1 LSVVTR
7 VSDPPLSFF
16 EFRFSSFD
24 FRFSSFHQMP
34 EFSYKA
40 IKGSG
45 ELVQGTL
52 VAETEPA
59 LLAQLRRMGCL
70 PIHVRAK
77 DGAGGM
83 GWSRLTRRG
92 LSSQD
97 RLIFARQLAT
107 LVRAGIPLDRSLAL
121 CRDLAEKPALEAV
134 IDSTL
139 KQLRSGQSLAHSL
152 AANERFFPPLYV
164 AMVRAGEASGTLPA
178 VLDRLVEFE
187 EFSAELRGYLV
198 SALIYPM
205 LLLAVGSLAIAFL
218 LGFVVPRFAQIFE
231 EAGKE
236 LPLPTQVLMDV
247 SQAFRSYGWLAALLI
262 VAGVLLAGRWVRTES
277 GRLRWDRW
285 RLKAP
290 LLGDV
295 SLKLEIARFA
305 KTMGTLLAQAV
316 PIISAL
322 RLTRE
327 VLSNRRVAAAVEP
340 LIQGVKRGQGLA
352 TPLGET
358 GLFPALAVQLVT
370 LGEQTGKLDSMLL
383 ELAAIYDREVRVAT
397 KRLVAL
403 VEPAVILAMGLVV
416 GTIVI
421 STLLAI
427 VSINEVPF

>member
-1 LSVVTR
+1 
-7 VSDPPLSFF
+7 
-16 EFRFSSFD
+16 
-24 FRFSSFHQMP
+24 MP

-40 IKGSG
+40 IKGTG

-70 PIHVRAK
+70 PIHVSAK
-77 DGAGGM
+77 DGSTGAS
-83 GWSRLTRRG
+83 WALLKRRG
-92 LSSQD
+92 TSSSD
-97 RLIFARQLAT
+97 RLGFARQLAT
-107 LVRAGIPLDRSLAL
+107 LVRAGVPLDRSLSL
-121 CRDLAEKPALEAV
+121 SRDLAEKPALQAV
-134 IDSTL
+134 IGATL
-139 KQLRSGQSLAHSL
+139 KELRSGQSLANSL
-152 AANERFFPPLYV
+152 AANPRFFPALYV

-187 EFSAELRGYLV
+187 EFSAELRGYLI
-198 SALIYPM
+198 SALIYPTV
-205 LLLAVGSLAIAFL
+205 LLGVGSVAIAFL

-236 LPLPTQVLMDV
+236 LPLPTQILMDV
-247 SQAFRSYGWLAALLI
+247 SQAFRDYGWIAAVVI
-262 VAGVLLAGRWVRTES
+262 IITVVLFARWVRTES
-277 GRLRWDRW
+277 GRLRWDQW

-305 KTMGTLLAQAV
+305 KTMGTLLNQAV

-352 TPLGET
+352 GPLAET
-358 GLFPALAVQLVT
+358 RMFPALAVQLMT

-383 ELAAIYDREVRVAT
+383 ELATIYDREVRVAT

>member
-1 LSVVTR
+1 
-7 VSDPPLSFF
+7 
-16 EFRFSSFD
+16 
-24 FRFSSFHQMP
+24 MP

-40 IKGSG
+40 IKGTG

-59 LLAQLRRMGCL
+59 LLTQLRRMGCL
-70 PIHVRAK
+70 PIHVSAK
-77 DGAGGM
+77 DGSTGAS
-83 GWSRLTRRG
+83 WALLKRRG
-92 LSSQD
+92 TSSSD
-97 RLIFARQLAT
+97 RLGFARQLAT
-107 LVRAGIPLDRSLAL
+107 LVRAGVPLDRSLSL
-121 CRDLAEKPALEAV
+121 SRDLAEKPALQAV
-134 IDSTL
+134 IGATL
-139 KQLRSGQSLAHSL
+139 KELRSGQSLANSL
-152 AANERFFPPLYV
+152 AANPRFFPALYV

-187 EFSAELRGYLV
+187 EFSAELRGYLI
-198 SALIYPM
+198 SALIYPTV
-205 LLLAVGSLAIAFL
+205 LLGVGSVAIAFL

-236 LPLPTQVLMDV
+236 LPLPTQILMDV
-247 SQAFRSYGWLAALLI
+247 SQAFRDYGWIAAVVI
-262 VAGVLLAGRWVRTES
+262 IITVVLFARWVRTES
-277 GRLRWDRW
+277 GRLRWDQW

-305 KTMGTLLAQAV
+305 KTMGTLLNQAV

-352 TPLGET
+352 GPLAET
-358 GLFPALAVQLVT
+358 RMFPALAVQLMT

-383 ELAAIYDREVRVAT
+383 ELATIYDREVRVAT

>member
-1 LSVVTR
+1 
-7 VSDPPLSFF
+7 
-16 EFRFSSFD
+16 
-24 FRFSSFHQMP
+24 MP

-40 IKGSG
+40 IKGTG

-59 LLAQLRRMGCL
+59 VLAQLRRMGCM
-70 PIHVRAK
+70 PIHVGAK
-77 DGAGGM
+77 DGFTGGS
-83 GWSRLTRRG
+83 WALLKRRG
-92 LSSQD
+92 TSSSD
-97 RLIFARQLAT
+97 RLVFARQLAT
-107 LVRAGIPLDRSLAL
+107 LVRAGVPLDRSLSL
-121 CRDLAEKPALEAV
+121 CRDLAEKPGLQAV
-134 IDSTL
+134 IAATL
-139 KQLRSGQSLAHSL
+139 KELRSGQSLANSL
-152 AANERFFPPLYV
+152 AANPRFFPPLYV
-164 AMVRAGEASGTLPA
+164 AMMRAGEASGTLPA

-187 EFSAELRGYLV
+187 EFSAELRGYLI

-205 LLLAVGSLAIAFL
+205 VLMVVGSVAIAFL

-236 LPLPTQVLMDV
+236 LPLPTQILMDV
-247 SQAFRSYGWLAALLI
+247 SQALRDYGWIAAVVI
-262 VAGVLLAGRWVRTES
+262 IITVLFFTRWVRTES
-277 GRLRWDRW
+277 GRLRWDQW

-305 KTMGTLLAQAV
+305 KTMGTLLNQAV

-352 TPLGET
+352 GPLAET
-358 GLFPALAVQLVT
+358 RMFPALAVQLMT

-397 KRLVAL
+397 KRMVAL

>member
-1 LSVVTR
+1 
-7 VSDPPLSFF
+7 
-16 EFRFSSFD
+16 
-24 FRFSSFHQMP
+24 MP
-34 EFSYKA
+34 EFSYRA
-40 IKGSG
+40 IKGTG
-45 ELVQGTL
+45 EVVQGTL

-59 LLAQLRRMGCL
+59 LVAQLRRMGCM
-70 PIHVRAK
+70 PIHVSSK
-77 DGAGGM
+77 DGATGAS
-83 GWSRLTRRG
+83 WSLLKRRG
-92 LSSQD
+92 PSSSD

-107 LVRAGIPLDRSLAL
+107 LVRAGVPLDRSLSL
-121 CRDLAEKPALEAV
+121 CRDLAEKPALQAV
-134 IDSTL
+134 IGSTL
-139 KQLRSGQSLAHSL
+139 KELRSGQSLANSL
-152 AANERFFPPLYV
+152 AANPRFFPPLYV

-187 EFSAELRGYLV
+187 EFSAELRGYLI
-198 SALIYPM
+198 SALIYPIV
-205 LLLAVGSLAIAFL
+205 LLAVGTVAIAFL

-236 LPLPTQVLMDV
+236 LPLPTQILMDV
-247 SQAFRSYGWLAALLI
+247 SQGFRDYGWIAAI
-262 VAGVLLAGRWVRTES
+262 VIVVAVLLFTRWVRTEA
-277 GRLRWDRW
+277 GRLRWDQW
-285 RLKAP
+285 RLQAP

-295 SLKLEIARFA
+295 SLKLEIARYA
-305 KTMGTLLAQAV
+305 KTMGTLLKQAV

-352 TPLGET
+352 GPLAET
-358 GLFPALAVQLVT
+358 GMFPALATHLMT

>member
-1 LSVVTR
+1 
-7 VSDPPLSFF
+7 
-16 EFRFSSFD
+16 
-24 FRFSSFHQMP
+24 MP
-34 EFSYKA
+34 EFSYRAVKN
-40 IKGSG
+40 SG

-59 LLAQLRRMGCL
+59 LLEQLRRMGCL
-70 PIHVRAK
+70 PIHVSAK
-77 DGAGGM
+77 DGGVGAP
-83 GWSRLTRRG
+83 WLRLTRRG
-92 LSSQD
+92 PSTQD
-97 RLIFARQLAT
+97 RLVFARQLAT
-107 LVRAGIPLDRSLAL
+107 LVRAGIPLDRSLSL
-121 CRDLAEKPALEAV
+121 CRDLAEKPALRAV
-134 IDSTL
+134 IEDTL
-139 KQLRSGQSLAHSL
+139 RELRSGQSLAHSL
-152 AANERFFPPLYV
+152 AANQRFFPPLYV

-187 EFSAELRGYLV
+187 EFSAELRGYLI

-205 LLLAVGSLAIAFL
+205 VLLAVGGVAIAFL

-247 SQAFRSYGWLAALLI
+247 SEAFRNYGWLAALII
-262 VAGVLLAGRWVRTES
+262 VAAVLLVGRWVRSES
-277 GRLRWDRW
+277 GRLRWDQL
-285 RLKAP
+285 RLRAP

-327 VLSNRRVAAAVEP
+327 VLSNRRVASAVEP

-352 TPLGET
+352 RPLAET
-358 GLFPALAVQLVT
+358 GLFPALAVQLMT

>member
-1 LSVVTR
+1 
-7 VSDPPLSFF
+7 
-16 EFRFSSFD
+16 
-24 FRFSSFHQMP
+24 MP
-34 EFSYKA
+34 EFSYRA
-40 IKGSG
+40 VKGSG

-59 LLAQLRRMGCL
+59 LLEQLRRMGCM
-70 PIHVRAK
+70 PIRVSPKEGSMGVR
-77 DGAGGM
+77 
-83 GWSRLTRRG
+83 WSWLTRG
-92 LSSQD
+92 SLSAQD
-97 RLIFARQLAT
+97 RLTFARQLAT
-107 LVRAGIPLDRSLAL
+107 LVRAGVPLDRSLSL
-121 CRDLAEKPALEAV
+121 CRDLAAKPALRGV
-134 IDSTL
+134 IDGTL
-139 KQLRSGQSLAHSL
+139 RELRSGQSLAHSL

-198 SALIYPM
+198 SALIYP
-205 LLLAVGSLAIAFL
+205 LLLLTVGGVAIAFL

-236 LPLPTQVLMDV
+236 LPLPTQILMDV
-247 SQAFRSYGWLAALLI
+247 SLALRSYGWLAVLVI
-262 VAGVLLAGRWVRTES
+262 VGGVLLAGRWVRTES
-277 GRLRWDRW
+277 GRLRWDQW

-305 KTMGTLLAQAV
+305 KTLGTLLNQAV

-327 VLSNRRVAAAVEP
+327 VLSNRRVASTVEP
-340 LIQGVKRGQGLA
+340 LIQGIKRGQGLA
-352 TPLGET
+352 APLAET
-358 GLFPALAVQLVT
+358 GLFPVLAVQLMT

-383 ELAAIYDREVRVAT
+383 ELATIYDREVRVAT

-416 GTIVI
+416 GSIVI

>member
-1 LSVVTR
+1 
-7 VSDPPLSFF
+7 
-16 EFRFSSFD
+16 
-24 FRFSSFHQMP
+24 MP
-34 EFSYKA
+34 EFNYKA
-40 IKGSG
+40 IKGTG

-52 VAETEPA
+52 LAETEPA

-70 PIHVRAK
+70 PIHVSAK
-77 DGAGGM
+77 DSSAGAS
-83 GWSRLTRRG
+83 WALLKRRG
-92 LSSQD
+92 TSSSD
-97 RLIFARQLAT
+97 RLGFARQLAT
-107 LVRAGIPLDRSLAL
+107 LVRAGVPLDRSLSL
-121 CRDLAEKPALEAV
+121 SRDLAEKPALQAV
-134 IDSTL
+134 IGATL
-139 KQLRSGQSLAHSL
+139 KELRSGQSLANSL
-152 AANERFFPPLYV
+152 AANPRFFPALYV

-187 EFSAELRGYLV
+187 EFSAELRGYLI

-205 LLLAVGSLAIAFL
+205 VLLAVGTVAIAFL

-236 LPLPTQVLMDV
+236 LPLPTQILMDV
-247 SQAFRSYGWLAALLI
+247 SQAFRDYGWIAAVVIIITVMLFS
-262 VAGVLLAGRWVRTES
+262 RWVRTES
-277 GRLRWDRW
+277 GRLRWDQW

-305 KTMGTLLAQAV
+305 KTMGTLLNQAV

-352 TPLGET
+352 SPLAET
-358 GLFPALAVQLVT
+358 RMFPALAVQLMT
-370 LGEQTGKLDSMLL
+370 LGEQTGKLDAMLL

-397 KRLVAL
+397 KRMVAL

>member
-1 LSVVTR
+1 
-7 VSDPPLSFF
+7 
-16 EFRFSSFD
+16 
-24 FRFSSFHQMP
+24 MP
-34 EFSYKA
+34 EFSYRA

-59 LLAQLRRMGCL
+59 LLAQLHRMGCM
-70 PIHVRAK
+70 PIHVSPK
-77 DGAGGM
+77 DGATGTR
-83 GWSRLTRRG
+83 WSRLTRQG

-97 RLIFARQLAT
+97 RLVFARQLAT

-121 CRDLAEKPALEAV
+121 SRDLAVKPALRRV
-134 IDSTL
+134 IDGTL
-139 KQLRSGQSLAHSL
+139 KELRSGQTLAHSL
-152 AANERFFPPLYV
+152 AANEHFFPPLYV

-187 EFSAELRGYLV
+187 EFSSELRGYLL

-205 LLLAVGSLAIAFL
+205 LLVTVGGAAIGLL
-218 LGFVVPRFAQIFE
+218 LGFVVPRFAQVFE
-231 EAGKE
+231 EAGRE

-247 SQAFRSYGWLAALLI
+247 SMAFRSYGWLAALVI
-262 VAGVLLAGRWVRTES
+262 VGAVLLASRWVRTES
-277 GRLRWDRW
+277 GRLRWDEW

-295 SLKLEIARFA
+295 NLKLEIARFA
-305 KTMGTLLAQAV
+305 KTMGTLLTQAV
-316 PIISAL
+316 PIVSAL

-327 VLSNRRVAAAVEP
+327 VLGNRRVAAAVEP

-352 TPLGET
+352 TPLAET
-358 GLFPALAVQLVT
+358 GLFPALAVQLMT

-397 KRLVAL
+397 KRLVSL
-403 VEPAVILAMGLVV
+403 VEPAVILAMGLIV

>member
-1 LSVVTR
+1 
-7 VSDPPLSFF
+7 
-16 EFRFSSFD
+16 
-24 FRFSSFHQMP
+24 MP
-34 EFSYKA
+34 EFSYRAVKN
-40 IKGSG
+40 SG

-52 VAETEPA
+52 LAETESA
-59 LLAQLRRMGCL
+59 LVAQLRRMGCL
-70 PIHVRAK
+70 PIHVSAK
-77 DGAGGM
+77 DGGVGVR
-83 GWSRLTRRG
+83 WLRLTRRG
-92 LSSQD
+92 PSTQD
-97 RLIFARQLAT
+97 RLVFARQLAT
-107 LVRAGIPLDRSLAL
+107 LVRAGIPLDRSLSL
-121 CRDLAEKPALEAV
+121 CRDLAEKPALRAV
-134 IDSTL
+134 IDDTL
-139 KQLRSGQSLAHSL
+139 RELRSGQSLAHSL
-152 AANERFFPPLYV
+152 AANQRFFPPLYV

-187 EFSAELRGYLV
+187 EFSAELRGYLI

-205 LLLAVGSLAIAFL
+205 VLLAVGGVAIAFL

-247 SQAFRSYGWLAALLI
+247 SEAFRNYGWLAALII
-262 VAGVLLAGRWVRTES
+262 VAAVLLVGRWVRSES
-277 GRLRWDRW
+277 GRLRWDQL
-285 RLKAP
+285 RLRAP

-295 SLKLEIARFA
+295 TLKLEIARFA

-327 VLSNRRVAAAVEP
+327 VLSNRRVASAVEP

-352 TPLGET
+352 RPLAET
-358 GLFPALAVQLVT
+358 GLFPALAVQLMT

>member
-1 LSVVTR
+1 
-7 VSDPPLSFF
+7 
-16 EFRFSSFD
+16 
-24 FRFSSFHQMP
+24 MP
-34 EFSYKA
+34 EFSYRA

-52 VAETEPA
+52 VADTEPD
-59 LLAQLRRMGCL
+59 LLVQLRRMGCL
-70 PIHVRAK
+70 PIHVSAK
-77 DGAGGM
+77 ESGQGM

-97 RLIFARQLAT
+97 RLTFARQLAT
-107 LVRAGIPLDRSLAL
+107 LVRAGIPLDRSLSL
-121 CRDLAEKPALEAV
+121 SRDLAEKPALQAV
-134 IDSTL
+134 IDATL

-205 LLLAVGSLAIAFL
+205 LLLTVGGVAIGFL

-247 SQAFRSYGWLAALLI
+247 SLAFRSYGWLAALII
-262 VAGVLLAGRWVRTES
+262 VAAVLLAGRWVRTES
-277 GRLRWDRW
+277 GRLRWDQW
-285 RLKAP
+285 RLRAP

-305 KTMGTLLAQAV
+305 KTMGTLLTQAV

-352 TPLGET
+352 TPLAESGM
-358 GLFPALAVQLVT
+358 FPALAVQLMT
-370 LGEQTGKLDSMLL
+370 LGDQTGKLDSMLL

>member
-1 LSVVTR
+1 
-7 VSDPPLSFF
+7 
-16 EFRFSSFD
+16 
-24 FRFSSFHQMP
+24 MP

-40 IKGSG
+40 IKGTG

-59 LLAQLRRMGCL
+59 VLAQLRRMGCM
-70 PIHVRAK
+70 PIHVGAK
-77 DGAGGM
+77 DGFTGGS
-83 GWSRLTRRG
+83 WALLKRRG
-92 LSSQD
+92 TSSSD
-97 RLIFARQLAT
+97 RLVFARQLAT
-107 LVRAGIPLDRSLAL
+107 LVRAGVPLDRSLSL
-121 CRDLAEKPALEAV
+121 CRDLAEKPGLQAV
-134 IDSTL
+134 IAATL
-139 KQLRSGQSLAHSL
+139 KELRSGQSLANSL
-152 AANERFFPPLYV
+152 AANPRFFPPLYV
-164 AMVRAGEASGTLPA
+164 AMMRAGEASGTLPA

-187 EFSAELRGYLV
+187 EFSAELRGYLI

-205 LLLAVGSLAIAFL
+205 VLMVVGSVAIAFL

-236 LPLPTQVLMDV
+236 LPLPTQILMDV
-247 SQAFRSYGWLAALLI
+247 SQALRDYGWIAAVVI
-262 VAGVLLAGRWVRTES
+262 IITVLFFTRWVRTES
-277 GRLRWDRW
+277 GRLRWDQW

-305 KTMGTLLAQAV
+305 KTMGTLLNQAV

-327 VLSNRRVAAAVEP
+327 VLSNRRMAAAVEP

-352 TPLGET
+352 GPLAET
-358 GLFPALAVQLVT
+358 RMFPALAVQLMT

-397 KRLVAL
+397 KRMVAL

>member
-1 LSVVTR
+1 
-7 VSDPPLSFF
+7 
-16 EFRFSSFD
+16 
-24 FRFSSFHQMP
+24 MP
-34 EFSYKA
+34 EFNYRA
-40 IKGSG
+40 IKGTG

-70 PIHVRAK
+70 PIHVSAK
-77 DGAGGM
+77 EGATSAS
-83 GWSRLTRRG
+83 WLLLRRRG
-92 LSSQD
+92 TSSSD

-107 LVRAGIPLDRSLAL
+107 LVRAGVPLDRSLSL

-134 IDSTL
+134 IAVTL
-139 KQLRSGQSLAHSL
+139 KELRSGQSLAHSL
-152 AANERFFPPLYV
+152 AANPRFFPPLYV

-187 EFSAELRGYLV
+187 EFSAELRGYLI

-205 LLLAVGSLAIAFL
+205 VLLAVGSVAIAFL
-218 LGFVVPRFAQIFE
+218 LGFVVPRFAQIFQ

-236 LPLPTQVLMDV
+236 LPLPTQILMDV
-247 SQAFRSYGWLAALLI
+247 SRAFRAYGWIAALVI
-262 VAGVLLAGRWVRTES
+262 VVTVLLFTRWVRTES
-277 GRLRWDRW
+277 GRLRWDQW

-295 SLKLEIARFA
+295 GLKLEIARFA
-305 KTMGTLLAQAV
+305 KTMGTLLNQAV

-352 TPLGET
+352 GPLAET
-358 GLFPALAVQLVT
+358 GMFPALAAQLMT

>member
-1 LSVVTR
+1 
-7 VSDPPLSFF
+7 
-16 EFRFSSFD
+16 
-24 FRFSSFHQMP
+24 MP

-40 IKGSG
+40 IKGTG

-52 VAETEPA
+52 AAETEPA
-59 LLAQLRRMGCL
+59 LLAQLRRMGCM
-70 PIHVRAK
+70 PIHVSAK
-77 DGAGGM
+77 DDSTGVSWA
-83 GWSRLTRRG
+83 LLKRRG
-92 LSSQD
+92 ASSSD
-97 RLIFARQLAT
+97 RLVFARQLAT
-107 LVRAGIPLDRSLAL
+107 LVRAGVPLDRSLSL
-121 CRDLAEKPALEAV
+121 SRDLAENPALQAV
-134 IDSTL
+134 IAATL
-139 KQLRSGQSLAHSL
+139 KELRSGQSLANSL
-152 AANERFFPPLYV
+152 AANPRFFPPLYV

-187 EFSAELRGYLV
+187 EFSAELRGYLI

-205 LLLAVGSLAIAFL
+205 VLMAVGSVAIAFL

-236 LPLPTQVLMDV
+236 LPLPTQILMDV
-247 SQAFRSYGWLAALLI
+247 SQAFRDYGWIAAVVIILT
-262 VAGVLLAGRWVRTES
+262 VVLFSRWVRTEA
-277 GRLRWDRW
+277 GRLRWDQW

-305 KTMGTLLAQAV
+305 KTMGTLLNQAV

-352 TPLGET
+352 GPLAET
-358 GLFPALAVQLVT
+358 RMFPALAVQLMT

-383 ELAAIYDREVRVAT
+383 ELATIYDREVRVAT

>member
-1 LSVVTR
+1 
-7 VSDPPLSFF
+7 
-16 EFRFSSFD
+16 
-24 FRFSSFHQMP
+24 MP
-34 EFSYKA
+34 QFSYRA
-40 IKGSG
+40 IKGTG

-52 VAETEPA
+52 AAETEPA
-59 LLAQLRRMGCL
+59 LLAQLRRMGCM
-70 PIHVRAK
+70 PIHVSAK
-77 DGAGGM
+77 SGSTGVS
-83 GWSRLTRRG
+83 WPSLKRRG
-92 LSSQD
+92 TSSSD
-97 RLIFARQLAT
+97 RLVFARQLAT
-107 LVRAGIPLDRSLAL
+107 LVRAGVPLDRSLSL
-121 CRDLAEKPALEAV
+121 CRDLAEKPALQVV
-134 IDSTL
+134 IAATL
-139 KQLRSGQSLAHSL
+139 KELRSGQSLANSL
-152 AANERFFPPLYV
+152 AANPRFFPPLYV

-187 EFSAELRGYLV
+187 EFSAELRGYLI
-198 SALIYPM
+198 SALIYPTV
-205 LLLAVGSLAIAFL
+205 LLAVGSVAIAFL

-247 SQAFRSYGWLAALLI
+247 SQAFRDYGWIAAVVI
-262 VAGVLLAGRWVRTES
+262 VITVLLLTRWVRTES
-277 GRLRWDRW
+277 GRLRWDQW

-290 LLGDV
+290 LLGDL

-305 KTMGTLLAQAV
+305 KTMGTLLNQAV
-316 PIISAL
+316 PIVSAL

-340 LIQGVKRGQGLA
+340 LIQGVKRGQGVAGPLA
-352 TPLGET
+352 ET
-358 GLFPALAVQLVT
+358 RMFPALAVQLMT

>member
-1 LSVVTR
+1 
-7 VSDPPLSFF
+7 
-16 EFRFSSFD
+16 
-24 FRFSSFHQMP
+24 MP
-34 EFSYKA
+34 EFSYRA

-52 VAETEPA
+52 IAQTEPA
-59 LLAQLRRMGCL
+59 LVAELRQMGCL
-70 PIHVRAK
+70 PIHVSLKEGSRRARFALLNRK
-77 DGAGGM
+77 
-83 GWSRLTRRG
+83 G
-92 LSSQD
+92 LSAQD
-97 RLIFARQLAT
+97 RLGFARQLAT

-121 CRDLAEKPALEAV
+121 CRDLAEKPALKDV
-134 IDSTL
+134 IESAL
-139 KQLRSGQSLAHSL
+139 HELRGGKPLAQSL
-152 AANERFFPPLYV
+152 AANEHFFPPLYV

-187 EFSAELRGYLV
+187 EFSAELRGYLF
-198 SALIYPM
+198 SALIYPAV
-205 LLLAVGSLAIAFL
+205 LLTVGGAAIGLL
-218 LGFVVPRFAQIFE
+218 LGFVVPRFAQVFE
-231 EAGKE
+231 EAGKS
-236 LPLPTQVLMDV
+236 LPLPTQILMDV
-247 SQAFRSYGWLAALLI
+247 SEGFRRYGWLA
-262 VAGVLLAGRWVRTES
+262 VLVLPAAVWLGARWLRTES
-277 GRLRWDRW
+277 GRMRWDGW

-290 LLGDV
+290 LLGAV

-327 VLSNRRVAAAVEP
+327 VLRNRVLASAIEP
-340 LIQGVKRGQGLA
+340 LIQGIKRGQGLA
-352 TPLGET
+352 EPLAGA

-370 LGEQTGKLDSMLL
+370 LGEQTGRLDSMLL
-383 ELAAIYDREVRVAT
+383 ELAGIYDREVRTAT

-403 VEPAVILAMGLVV
+403 VEPVVILGMGLIV

>member
-1 LSVVTR
+1 
-7 VSDPPLSFF
+7 
-16 EFRFSSFD
+16 
-24 FRFSSFHQMP
+24 MP
-34 EFSYKA
+34 EFNYKA
-40 IKGSG
+40 IKGTG

-70 PIHVRAK
+70 PIHVSAK
-77 DGAGGM
+77 DSSTGAS
-83 GWSRLTRRG
+83 WALLKRRG
-92 LSSQD
+92 TSSSD
-97 RLIFARQLAT
+97 RLGFARQLAT
-107 LVRAGIPLDRSLAL
+107 LVRAGVPLDRSLSL
-121 CRDLAEKPALEAV
+121 SRDLAEKPALQAV
-134 IDSTL
+134 IAATL
-139 KQLRSGQSLAHSL
+139 KELRSGQSLANSL
-152 AANERFFPPLYV
+152 AANPRFFPALYV

-187 EFSAELRGYLV
+187 EFSAELRGYLI
-198 SALIYPM
+198 SALIYPTV
-205 LLLAVGSLAIAFL
+205 LLGVGSVAIAFL

-236 LPLPTQVLMDV
+236 LPLPTQILMDV
-247 SQAFRSYGWLAALLI
+247 SQAFRDYGWIAAVVI
-262 VAGVLLAGRWVRTES
+262 IITVVLFARWVRTES
-277 GRLRWDRW
+277 GRLRWDQW

-305 KTMGTLLAQAV
+305 KTMGTLLNQAV

-352 TPLGET
+352 GPLAET
-358 GLFPALAVQLVT
+358 RMFPALAVQLMT

-397 KRLVAL
+397 KRMVAL

>member
-1 LSVVTR
+1 
-7 VSDPPLSFF
+7 
-16 EFRFSSFD
+16 
-24 FRFSSFHQMP
+24 MP
-34 EFSYKA
+34 EFTYRA

-59 LLAQLRRMGCL
+59 LLAQLRRMGCM
-70 PIHVRAK
+70 PIQVSAK
-77 DGAGGM
+77 DGSGGAG
-83 GWSRLTRRG
+83 LTRFVRRG
-92 LSSQD
+92 ASSAD
-97 RLIFARQLAT
+97 RLVFARQLAT

-121 CRDLAEKPALEAV
+121 CRDLAEKPALRAV
-134 IDSTL
+134 VDDTL
-139 KQLRSGQSLAHSL
+139 RELRSGQSLAHSL

-187 EFSAELRGYLV
+187 EFSAELRGYLI

-205 LLLAVGSLAIAFL
+205 VLLAVGSLAIAFL

-236 LPLPTQVLMDV
+236 LPLPTQILMDV
-247 SQAFRSYGWLAALLI
+247 SQAFRDYGWIAAIAIVLAI
-262 VAGVLLAGRWVRTES
+262 VLLNRWVRTEP
-277 GRLRWDRW
+277 GRLRWDQW

-305 KTMGTLLAQAV
+305 KTMGTLLTQAV

-327 VLSNRRVAAAVEP
+327 VLGNRRVASAVEP

-352 TPLGET
+352 TPLAET
-358 GLFPALAVQLVT
+358 GLFPALAVQLMT

-383 ELAAIYDREVRVAT
+383 ELAAIYDREVRTAT

>member
-1 LSVVTR
+1 
-7 VSDPPLSFF
+7 
-16 EFRFSSFD
+16 
-24 FRFSSFHQMP
+24 MP
-34 EFSYKA
+34 EFSYRAVKN
-40 IKGSG
+40 SG

-59 LLAQLRRMGCL
+59 LLEQLRRMGCL
-70 PIHVRAK
+70 PIHVSAK
-77 DGAGGM
+77 DSAVGAP
-83 GWSRLTRRG
+83 WLRLTRRG
-92 LSSQD
+92 PSTQD
-97 RLIFARQLAT
+97 RLVFARQLAT
-107 LVRAGIPLDRSLAL
+107 LVRAGIPLDRSLSL
-121 CRDLAEKPALEAV
+121 CRDLAEKPALRAV
-134 IDSTL
+134 IDDTL
-139 KQLRSGQSLAHSL
+139 RELRSGQSLAHSL
-152 AANERFFPPLYV
+152 AANQRFFPPLYV

-187 EFSAELRGYLV
+187 EFSAELRGYLI

-205 LLLAVGSLAIAFL
+205 VLLAVGGVAIAFL

-247 SQAFRSYGWLAALLI
+247 SEAFRNYGWLAALII
-262 VAGVLLAGRWVRTES
+262 VAAVLLVGRWVRSES
-277 GRLRWDRW
+277 GRLRWDQL
-285 RLKAP
+285 RLRAP

-327 VLSNRRVAAAVEP
+327 VLSNRRVASAVEP

-352 TPLGET
+352 RPLAET
-358 GLFPALAVQLVT
+358 GLFPALAVQLMT

>member
-1 LSVVTR
+1 
-7 VSDPPLSFF
+7 
-16 EFRFSSFD
+16 
-24 FRFSSFHQMP
+24 MP
-34 EFSYKA
+34 EFSYRA

-59 LLAQLRRMGCL
+59 LLAQLRRMGCM
-70 PIHVRAK
+70 PIHVSPK
-77 DGAGGM
+77 DGSM
-83 GWSRLTRRG
+83 GTRWLRLTRRG
-92 LSSQD
+92 PSTQD

-107 LVRAGIPLDRSLAL
+107 LVRAGIPLDRSLSL
-121 CRDLAEKPALEAV
+121 CRDLAEKPALQAV
-134 IDSTL
+134 IDTTL

-198 SALIYPM
+198 SALIYPT
-205 LLLAVGSLAIAFL
+205 LLLAVGGVAIAFL

-247 SQAFRSYGWLAALLI
+247 SQAFRSYGWLAALI
-262 VAGVLLAGRWVRTES
+262 IAAAVLLAGRWVRTES
-277 GRLRWDRW
+277 GRLRWDQW

-305 KTMGTLLAQAV
+305 KTMGTLLTQAV

-327 VLSNRRVAAAVEP
+327 VLSNRRMAAAVEP

-352 TPLGET
+352 TPLAESGM
-358 GLFPALAVQLVT
+358 FPALAVQLMT

>member
-1 LSVVTR
+1 
-7 VSDPPLSFF
+7 
-16 EFRFSSFD
+16 
-24 FRFSSFHQMP
+24 MP
-34 EFSYKA
+34 EFSYRAVKN
-40 IKGSG
+40 SG

-52 VAETEPA
+52 VAETEPD
-59 LLAQLRRMGCL
+59 LLAQLHRMGCM
-70 PIHVRAK
+70 PIHVSAK
-77 DGAGGM
+77 DASMGAR
-83 GWSRLTRRG
+83 WSRLTGRG
-92 LSSQD
+92 ASSAD

-107 LVRAGIPLDRSLAL
+107 LVRAGIPLDRSLSL
-121 CRDLAEKPALEAV
+121 CRDLAEKPALRTV

-139 KQLRSGQSLAHSL
+139 NQLRSGQSLAHSL
-152 AANERFFPPLYV
+152 ASNQRFFPPLYA

-187 EFSAELRGYLV
+187 EFSAELRGYLI

-205 LLLAVGSLAIAFL
+205 VLLTVGGVAIAFL

-236 LPLPTQVLMDV
+236 LPLPTQILMDV
-247 SQAFRSYGWLAALLI
+247 SQAFRDYGWLAALI
-262 VAGVLLAGRWVRTES
+262 IIAAALLVGRWVRTES
-277 GRLRWDRW
+277 GRLRWDQW

-305 KTMGTLLAQAV
+305 KTMGTLLTQAV

-327 VLSNRRVAAAVEP
+327 VLSNRHVAAAVEP

-352 TPLGET
+352 SPLAQT
-358 GLFPALAVQLVT
+358 GLFPALAVQLMT
-370 LGEQTGKLDSMLL
+370 LGEQTGKMDSMLL

>member
-1 LSVVTR
+1 
-7 VSDPPLSFF
+7 
-16 EFRFSSFD
+16 
-24 FRFSSFHQMP
+24 MP
-34 EFSYKA
+34 EFSYRA
-40 IKGSG
+40 IKGTG

-59 LLAQLRRMGCL
+59 LVAQLRRMGCM
-70 PIHVRAK
+70 PIHVSAK
-77 DGAGGM
+77 DGATGVSWSFFKRGG
-83 GWSRLTRRG
+83 T
-92 LSSQD
+92 SSSD
-97 RLIFARQLAT
+97 RLHFARQLAT
-107 LVRAGIPLDRSLAL
+107 LVRAGVPLDRSLSL
-121 CRDLAEKPALEAV
+121 CRDLAEKPALGAV
-134 IDSTL
+134 IGATL
-139 KQLRSGQSLAHSL
+139 KELRSGQSLANSL
-152 AANERFFPPLYV
+152 AANPRFFPPLYV

-187 EFSAELRGYLV
+187 EFSAELRGYLI
-198 SALIYPM
+198 SALIYPVV
-205 LLLAVGSLAIAFL
+205 LLAVGSVAIAFL

-236 LPLPTQVLMDV
+236 LPLPTQILMDV
-247 SQAFRSYGWLAALLI
+247 STAFRDYGWIAAIVIVVAVLLI
-262 VAGVLLAGRWVRTES
+262 TRWVRTES
-277 GRLRWDRW
+277 GRLRWDQW

-305 KTMGTLLAQAV
+305 KTMGTLLNQAV

-352 TPLGET
+352 GPLAET
-358 GLFPALAVQLVT
+358 GMFPALATQLMT
-370 LGEQTGKLDSMLL
+370 LGEQTGKLDAMLL

>member
-1 LSVVTR
+1 
-7 VSDPPLSFF
+7 
-16 EFRFSSFD
+16 
-24 FRFSSFHQMP
+24 MP

-40 IKGSG
+40 IKGKG
-45 ELVQGTL
+45 ELVEGTL

-59 LLAQLRRMGCL
+59 VLAQLRRMGCM
-70 PIHVRAK
+70 PIRVSSK
-77 DGAGGM
+77 DGSTGAS
-83 GWSRLTRRG
+83 WALFRG
-92 LSSQD
+92 RGTSSSD
-97 RLIFARQLAT
+97 RLNFARQLAT
-107 LVRAGIPLDRSLAL
+107 LVRAGVPIDRSLSL
-121 CRDLAEKPALEAV
+121 CRDLAEKPALQAV
-134 IDSTL
+134 IAGTL
-139 KQLRSGQSLAHSL
+139 KELRSGQSLASSL
-152 AANERFFPPLYV
+152 AASPRFFPPLYV

-187 EFSAELRGYLV
+187 EFSAELRGYLI
-198 SALIYPM
+198 SALIYPTV
-205 LLLAVGSLAIAFL
+205 LLAVGTVAIAFL

-236 LPLPTQVLMDV
+236 LPLPTQILMDV
-247 SQAFRSYGWLAALLI
+247 SQAFRDYGWIAAVVIILT
-262 VAGVLLAGRWVRTES
+262 AVLFTRWVRTES
-277 GRLRWDRW
+277 GRLRWDQW

-290 LLGDV
+290 LVGDV

-305 KTMGTLLAQAV
+305 KTMGTLLNQAV

-352 TPLGET
+352 GPLAET
-358 GLFPALAVQLVT
+358 RMFPALAVQLMT

-383 ELAAIYDREVRVAT
+383 ELATIYDREVRVAT
-397 KRLVAL
+397 KRMVAL

>member
-1 LSVVTR
+1 
-7 VSDPPLSFF
+7 
-16 EFRFSSFD
+16 
-24 FRFSSFHQMP
+24 MP

-59 LLAQLRRMGCL
+59 LLAQLRRMGCM
-70 PIHVRAK
+70 PIHVSAK
-77 DGAGGM
+77 DGSVGGR
-83 GWSRLTRRG
+83 WALLTRRG
-92 LSSQD
+92 TSSAD

-107 LVRAGIPLDRSLAL
+107 LVRAGIPLDRSLSL
-121 CRDLAEKPALEAV
+121 CRDLAEKPALRAV
-134 IDSTL
+134 IDGTL
-139 KQLRSGQSLAHSL
+139 KELRSGQSLAHSL
-152 AANERFFPPLYV
+152 AANQRFFPPLYV

-198 SALIYPM
+198 SALIYP
-205 LLLAVGSLAIAFL
+205 LVLLAVGGVAIAFL

-236 LPLPTQVLMDV
+236 LPLPTQILMDV
-247 SQAFRSYGWLAALLI
+247 SQAFRDYGWLAAIII
-262 VAGVLLAGRWVRTES
+262 VATVLLVARWVRTEP
-277 GRLRWDRW
+277 GRLRWDQW

-305 KTMGTLLAQAV
+305 KTMGTLLTQAV

-352 TPLGET
+352 SPLAAT
-358 GLFPALAVQLVT
+358 GLFPALAVQLMT

>member
-1 LSVVTR
+1 
-7 VSDPPLSFF
+7 
-16 EFRFSSFD
+16 
-24 FRFSSFHQMP
+24 MP

-40 IKGSG
+40 IKGTG

-59 LLAQLRRMGCL
+59 VLAQLRRMGCM
-70 PIHVRAK
+70 PIRVSSK
-77 DGAGGM
+77 DGSTGAS
-83 GWSRLTRRG
+83 WALFRG
-92 LSSQD
+92 RGTSSSD
-97 RLIFARQLAT
+97 RLNFARQLAT
-107 LVRAGIPLDRSLAL
+107 LVRAGVPIDRSLSL
-121 CRDLAEKPALEAV
+121 CRDLAEKPALQAV
-134 IDSTL
+134 IAGTL
-139 KQLRSGQSLAHSL
+139 KELRSGQSLASSL
-152 AANERFFPPLYV
+152 AANPRFFPPLYV
-164 AMVRAGEASGTLPA
+164 AMMRAGEASGTLPA

-187 EFSAELRGYLV
+187 EFSAELRGYLI

-205 LLLAVGSLAIAFL
+205 VLMVVGSVAIAFL

-236 LPLPTQVLMDV
+236 LPLPTQILMDV
-247 SQAFRSYGWLAALLI
+247 SQALRDYGWIAAVVI
-262 VAGVLLAGRWVRTES
+262 VITVLLLSRWVRTES
-277 GRLRWDRW
+277 GRLRWDQW

-290 LLGDV
+290 LIGDV

-305 KTMGTLLAQAV
+305 KTMGTLLNQAV
-316 PIISAL
+316 PFISAL

-352 TPLGET
+352 GPLAET
-358 GLFPALAVQLVT
+358 RMFPALAVQLMT

-383 ELAAIYDREVRVAT
+383 ELAGIYDREVRVAT
-397 KRLVAL
+397 KRMVAL

>member
-1 LSVVTR
+1 
-7 VSDPPLSFF
+7 
-16 EFRFSSFD
+16 
-24 FRFSSFHQMP
+24 MP
-34 EFSYKA
+34 EFSYHA

-45 ELVQGTL
+45 EVVHGTL

-59 LLAQLRRMGCL
+59 LLAQLRRMGCM
-70 PIHVRAK
+70 PIHVSPK
-77 DGAGGM
+77 DDAGGAR
-83 GWSRLTRRG
+83 WAWLTRQG

-97 RLIFARQLAT
+97 RLTFARQLAT
-107 LVRAGIPLDRSLAL
+107 LVRAGIPLDRSLSL
-121 CRDLAEKPALEAV
+121 SRDLAAKPALRRV
-134 IDSTL
+134 IDATL
-139 KQLRSGQSLAHSL
+139 KELRSGQSLAHSL
-152 AANERFFPPLYV
+152 AANEHFFPPLYV

-187 EFSAELRGYLV
+187 EFSAELRGYLL
-198 SALIYPM
+198 SALIYPI
-205 LLLAVGSLAIAFL
+205 LLLVVGGVAIGFL

-247 SQAFRSYGWLAALLI
+247 SRAFRDYGWLAVLVIGAAVFLLN
-262 VAGVLLAGRWVRTES
+262 RWVRTGS
-277 GRLRWDRW
+277 GRLRWDQW
-285 RLKAP
+285 RLQAP

-305 KTMGTLLAQAV
+305 KTMGTLLTQAV

-340 LIQGVKRGQGLA
+340 LIQGIKRGQGLA
-352 TPLGET
+352 TPLAET
-358 GLFPALAVQLVT
+358 GLFPVLAVQLMT

-397 KRLVAL
+397 KRLVAFI
-403 VEPAVILAMGLVV
+403 EPAVILAMGLVV

>member
-1 LSVVTR
+1 
-7 VSDPPLSFF
+7 
-16 EFRFSSFD
+16 
-24 FRFSSFHQMP
+24 MP

-40 IKGSG
+40 IKGTG

-52 VAETEPA
+52 AAETEPA
-59 LLAQLRRMGCL
+59 LLAQLRRMGCM
-70 PIHVRAK
+70 PIHVSAK
-77 DGAGGM
+77 DGSTGVSWA
-83 GWSRLTRRG
+83 LLKRRG
-92 LSSQD
+92 ASSSD
-97 RLIFARQLAT
+97 RLVFARQLAT
-107 LVRAGIPLDRSLAL
+107 LVRAGVPLDRSLSL
-121 CRDLAEKPALEAV
+121 SRDLAENPALQAV
-134 IDSTL
+134 IAATL
-139 KQLRSGQSLAHSL
+139 KELRSGQSLANSL
-152 AANERFFPPLYV
+152 AANPRFFPPLYV

-187 EFSAELRGYLV
+187 EFSAELRGYLI

-205 LLLAVGSLAIAFL
+205 VLMVVGSVAIAFL

-231 EAGKE
+231 ESGKE
-236 LPLPTQVLMDV
+236 LPLPTQILMDV
-247 SQAFRSYGWLAALLI
+247 SQALRDYGWIAAVVI
-262 VAGVLLAGRWVRTES
+262 IITVLLFSRWVRTES
-277 GRLRWDRW
+277 GRLRWDQW

-290 LLGDV
+290 LLGEV
-295 SLKLEIARFA
+295 SLKLEVARFA
-305 KTMGTLLAQAV
+305 KTMGTLLNQAV

-352 TPLGET
+352 GPLAET
-358 GLFPALAVQLVT
+358 RMFPALAVQLMT

-397 KRLVAL
+397 KRMVAL

>member
-1 LSVVTR
+1 
-7 VSDPPLSFF
+7 
-16 EFRFSSFD
+16 
-24 FRFSSFHQMP
+24 MP

-40 IKGSG
+40 IKGTG

-59 LLAQLRRMGCL
+59 VLAQLRRMGCM
-70 PIHVRAK
+70 PIRVSSK
-77 DGAGGM
+77 DGSTGAS
-83 GWSRLTRRG
+83 WALFRG
-92 LSSQD
+92 RGTSSSD
-97 RLIFARQLAT
+97 RLNFARQLAT
-107 LVRAGIPLDRSLAL
+107 LVRAGVPIDRSLSL
-121 CRDLAEKPALEAV
+121 CRDLAEKPALQTV
-134 IDSTL
+134 IAGTL
-139 KQLRSGQSLAHSL
+139 KELRSGQSLASSL
-152 AANERFFPPLYV
+152 AANPRFFPPLYV
-164 AMVRAGEASGTLPA
+164 AMMRAGEASGTLPA

-187 EFSAELRGYLV
+187 EFSAELRGYLI

-205 LLLAVGSLAIAFL
+205 VLLAVGTVAIAFL

-236 LPLPTQVLMDV
+236 LPLPTQILMDV
-247 SQAFRSYGWLAALLI
+247 SQAFRDYGWIAAVVIIITVMLFS
-262 VAGVLLAGRWVRTES
+262 RWVRTES
-277 GRLRWDRW
+277 GRLRWDQW

-305 KTMGTLLAQAV
+305 KTMGTLLNQAV

-352 TPLGET
+352 SPLAET
-358 GLFPALAVQLVT
+358 RMFPALAVQLMT
-370 LGEQTGKLDSMLL
+370 LGEQTGKLDAMLL

-397 KRLVAL
+397 KRMVAL

>member
-1 LSVVTR
+1 
-7 VSDPPLSFF
+7 
-16 EFRFSSFD
+16 
-24 FRFSSFHQMP
+24 MP
-34 EFSYKA
+34 EFSFQA

-52 VAETEPA
+52 VAETESA

-70 PIHVRAK
+70 PIHVTPK
-77 DGAGGM
+77 DDSGGTRFA
-83 GWSRLTRRG
+83 WLTRKG

-97 RLIFARQLAT
+97 RLTFARQLAT
-107 LVRAGIPLDRSLAL
+107 LVRAGIPLDRSLSL
-121 CRDLAEKPALEAV
+121 SRDLAAKPALRRV
-134 IDSTL
+134 IEGTL
-139 KQLRSGQSLAHSL
+139 KELRNGQSLAHSL
-152 AANERFFPPLYV
+152 AANEHFFPPLYV

-187 EFSAELRGYLV
+187 EFSAELRGYLI

-205 LLLAVGSLAIAFL
+205 LLLMVGGVAIAFL

-247 SQAFRSYGWLAALLI
+247 SQAFRDYGWLAVLVI
-262 VAGVLLAGRWVRTES
+262 VGAVFLVNRWVRTDS
-277 GRLRWDRW
+277 GRLRWDEW

-295 SLKLEIARFA
+295 ILKLEIARFA
-305 KTMGTLLAQAV
+305 KTMGTLLTQAV

-327 VLSNRRVAAAVEP
+327 VLSNRRVAATVEP
-340 LIQGVKRGQGLA
+340 LIQGIKRGQGLA
-352 TPLGET
+352 TPLAET
-358 GLFPALAVQLVT
+358 GLFPVLAVQLMT

-397 KRLVAL
+397 KRLVAFI
-403 VEPAVILAMGLVV
+403 EPAVILAMGLVV